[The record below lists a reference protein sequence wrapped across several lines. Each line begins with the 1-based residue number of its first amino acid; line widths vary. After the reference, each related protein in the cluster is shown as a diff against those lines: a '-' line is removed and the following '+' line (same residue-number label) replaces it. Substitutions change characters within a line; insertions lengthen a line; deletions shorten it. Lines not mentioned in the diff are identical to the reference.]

1 MRRFGRFELRAL
13 LHKSLR
19 SMLWVVFDPAWGQDM
34 FLMMPREKPN
44 SEAAMLHWL
53 KTVDAASRIHHPHLA
68 HVIET
73 GRVDP
78 WPYVAYD
85 RGLGETLDLPLIMFV
100 IVMVLTLLQVIL
112 RRKGSA

>member
-13 LHKSLR
+13 LHKSQR
-19 SMLWVVFDPAWGQDM
+19 SMLWVVFDPQSGQEM

-53 KTVDAASRIHHPHLA
+53 KTVDGASRIHHPNLA

-85 RGLGETLDLPLIMFV
+85 RALGETLEERLARGGPP
-100 IVMVLTLLQVIL
+100 L
-112 RRKGSA
+112 RRPGAGGPGLRA